1 MCSLTFKYGRFQ
13 EMGGRVLLFNR
24 KSIACNLNDNIPL
37 STPFEELTFTV
48 FDTETTGFRVSTT
61 DRLIEIGAVK
71 VKGLEVQEVDKFHT
85 YANPKRQISR
95 EIIELTGISNEMVED
110 APESYEAISDFFKF
124 VESHESTCL
133 VGHYLSF
140 DMLVFKSEL
149 KREKLTFKKPTTID
163 TLDFIGY
170 IAPSF
175 DMRDLERYAMAFGT
189 RIYER
194 HTALGDALTTAYL
207 FVELLWQFKNRG
219 YNTWGELLKATDS
232 QSRKVLF

>member
-1 MCSLTFKYGRFQ
+1 MF
-13 EMGGRVLLFNR
+13 FNR
-24 KSIACNLNDNIPL
+24 KSIACNLNDDIPL
-37 STPFEELTFTV
+37 STPFEELNYTV
-48 FDTETTGFRVSTT
+48 FDTETTGFHVATT

-85 YANPKRQISR
+85 FVNPKRQISR
-95 EIIELTGISNEMVED
+95 EIIELTGISNQKVED
-110 APESYEAISDFFKF
+110 APESFEAISDFFQF
-124 VESHESTCL
+124 VESQESTCL
-133 VGHYLSF
+133 IGHYLSF
-140 DMLVFKSEL
+140 DMLVLKSEL
-149 KREKLTFKKPTTID
+149 KRQKLSFKKPTTID

-219 YNTWGELLKATDS
+219 FSTWGELLRATES
-232 QSRKVLF
+232 QSRKVFF